1 MTLWR
6 NLIILLIFLSLA
18 ACGNNQPTPP
28 ESAPAAE
35 PPANSAVFMELNA
48 VEMAKLTEEMQA
60 IHSRG
65 VLQVAMYARDRFPF
79 FYVDEAGVLSG
90 SEVILAKDIAEKF
103 GVKVNYVRTA
113 QSFEELVDQVA
124 SGQADV
130 AISKLSMTLGR
141 AQKVLFS
148 SPYLTLRQSL
158 LINRLQLA
166 RLDQM
171 EGDPLKLIQVS
182 GGIVGAVSGS
192 SYVKFAQELF
202 PKSEI
207 KLFESGTELI
217 ASVSRGEVLAAL
229 YDEFEI
235 SMHLKRNPGSSLDLQ
250 FIPLNDKLD
259 PLAIAVSVKQPHL
272 YAWINVY
279 LDLNHSFIQQI
290 LKHYEIIK

>member
-1 MTLWR
+1 
-6 NLIILLIFLSLA
+6 
-18 ACGNNQPTPP
+18 
-28 ESAPAAE
+28 
-35 PPANSAVFMELNA
+35 MELNA